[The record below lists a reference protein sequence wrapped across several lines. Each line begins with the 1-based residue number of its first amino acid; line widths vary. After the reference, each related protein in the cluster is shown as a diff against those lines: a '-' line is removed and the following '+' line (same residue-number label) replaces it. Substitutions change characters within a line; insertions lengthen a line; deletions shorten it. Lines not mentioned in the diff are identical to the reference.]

1 MPTLI
6 TAVLFAIKC
15 AACEP
20 VPMAA
25 FFTPAGP
32 SICQATARHL
42 NAEADGKYPQFYCDP
57 E

>member
-6 TAVLFAIKC
+6 TAVLFAINC

-20 VPMAA
+20 KPVGAM
-25 FFTPAGP
+25 FTPAGP
-32 SICQATARHL
+32 SICHAIAKNL
-42 NAEADGKYPQFYCDP
+42 NDEAAGKYPQFYCDP

>member
-1 MPTLI
+1 MPTLV

-20 VPMAA
+20 IPMAA
-25 FFTPAGP
+25 LFTPAGP

-42 NAEADGKYPQFYCDP
+42 NDERNGARYPEFYC

>member
-6 TAVLFAIKC
+6 TAVLFAINC

-20 VPMAA
+20 KSVAA
-25 FFTPAGP
+25 MFTPAGP
-32 SICQATARHL
+32 SICQAIAQHL
-42 NAEADGKYPQFYCDP
+42 NDERNRARYPEFYC

>member
-6 TAVLFAIKC
+6 TAVLFAINC

-20 VPMAA
+20 KPVAA
-25 FFTPAGP
+25 MFTPAGP
-32 SICQATARHL
+32 SICHAIAQNLNDARQG
-42 NAEADGKYPQFYCDP
+42 ARYPEFHC